1 MSENEVLKK
10 QKTGFYRDI
19 ELKPVQTGV
28 SDIKKKYDQLE
39 GIVPTADIQTNFNI
53 LEMHVDLNI
62 EEFLVHLDDGE
73 IEMANT
79 LRKPVSPVK
88 RSLPIA
94 VATPATA
101 IICLREAFTLFGA
114 SGRPR
119 LSFALSNQRLT
130 RRSPATLGNMS
141 SYLLIKRAINCKS
154 ASSNSQSKGCWL

>member
-1 MSENEVLKK
+1 MNV
-10 QKTGFYRDI
+10 T
-19 ELKPVQTGV
+19 QTLPSIPAQSPAGKSIT
-28 SDIKKKYDQLE
+28 SDRFEACTPGPDLR
-39 GIVPTADIQTNFNI
+39 
-53 LEMHVDLNI
+53 DLNI

-130 RRSPATLGNMS
+130 RGVSTTLGSMC
-141 SYLLIKRAINCKS
+141 SYAPIKRAINCKS
-154 ASSNSQSKGCWL
+154 ASLNFPSKRR